1 MGFKKGRHTMISSKR
16 SLLPLLIGSTAF
28 AVAGFAGTLP
38 TTHAQSY
45 GYSPQP
51 TAAPA
56 AAVKSSTAPVWVKLA
71 NNKQLG
77 NILTNAKGRTLY
89 HFLSDTVGHSACTG
103 SSCAPIWPALLLPKG
118 ASLKHAHLP
127 GKLSTIKLADGTR
140 QVTYNNWPL
149 YRYSGDAKA
158 GDTKGQ
164 GLFKL
169 WFAATPKLKKLTKM

>member
-1 MGFKKGRHTMISSKR
+1 MISTKR

-28 AVAGFAGTLP
+28 AVAGFAGARS

-45 GYSPQP
+45 GHNPQR

-56 AAVKSSTAPVWVKLA
+56 AAVKSSTAPVWVKVA

-77 NILTNAKGRTLY
+77 NILINAKGRTLY
-89 HFLSDTVGHSACTG
+89 HFLSDTVGQSACT
-103 SSCAPIWPALLLPKG
+103 SSCAQVWPPLLLPKG
-118 ASLKHAHLP
+118 ASLKHAKLP
-127 GKLSTIKLADGTR
+127 GKLSTMKLANGAR

-149 YRYSGDAKA
+149 YRYSGDSKA